1 MPGDLNCRYAKS
13 RFALEPVLKECY
25 PDLVANT
32 NQAFFAMEV
41 LNGCFP
47 MFYDDIGAYYRQI
60 TLDASNFGWMF
71 GQSNGSEVF
80 ADAEKKD

>member
-1 MPGDLNCRYAKS
+1 
-13 RFALEPVLKECY
+13 
-25 PDLVANT
+25 
-32 NQAFFAMEV
+32 MEV